1 MPNFNVDEMQQMIVD
16 GAIGAI
22 SLDTSIFD
30 QFACNLESPSLEAL
44 EQFVGSSVQVILTD
58 VVLGEVRSHLA
69 KSATEA
75 TARLTNALKDFSRS
89 RKGRRVASK
98 KAAELLDVSADIAG
112 EVEAWMTEYLEQVH
126 AVTLTAGEFVSPD
139 LLLADYL
146 TSNPPFEN
154 TKAKK
159 AEFPD
164 AIALMELERWAAK
177 HEKLVLAVSKD
188 KGWVS
193 FAEKSEW
200 VITMEDL
207 SSALGLFN
215 SADAHIVERT
225 AALLGD
231 GEKYQLSSE
240 MSDVL
245 QSFVDDLSPWVD
257 AQSPFQFYADYYGA
271 ALKSW
276 APPSVADFSVIES
289 DPDSVTMTT
298 QVTLTVTA
306 EADFNFY
313 VHDTGDDISV
323 GGTYMEKDINLYVP
337 IVVKVAR
344 ESGPDDVAISMTYET
359 QRSISLDFGYVEP
372 DAEEG

>member
-1 MPNFNVDEMQQMIVD
+1 MPNLDFDEMHQMIVD

-58 VVLGEVRSHLA
+58 VVLGEVRGHLA

-89 RKGRRVASK
+89 RKSRRVASK
-98 KAAELLDVSADIAG
+98 KAAELLDVSADISG
-112 EVEAWMTEYLEQVH
+112 EVEAWMTEYLGQVH
-126 AVTLTAGEFVSPD
+126 AVTLTAGEFVCPD

-146 TSNPPFEN
+146 ASNPPFEN
-154 TKAKK
+154 AKAKK

-177 HEKLVLAVSKD
+177 HRKFVLAVSKD
-188 KGWVS
+188 KGWIS
-193 FAEKSEW
+193 FADRSEW
-200 VITMEDL
+200 VITMDDL
-207 SSALGLFN
+207 ASAFSLFN
-215 SADAHIVERT
+215 RADAHIVERT

-231 GEKYQLSSE
+231 SEKYQLSSE

-276 APPSVADFSVIES
+276 EPPSVADFTVIES

-298 QVTLTVTA
+298 KVTLTITA

-323 GGTYMEKDINLYVP
+323 GGTYIEKDINLYVP

>member
-1 MPNFNVDEMQQMIVD
+1 MPNFDFDEMQQMVTD

-30 QFACNLESPSLEAL
+30 QFACNLDSPSLEAL

-75 TARLTNALKDFSRS
+75 TARLTMALKDFSRS
-89 RKGRRVASK
+89 RRGRRIALK
-98 KAAELLDVSADIAG
+98 KAAELLEVSADIAG
-112 EVEAWMTEYLEQVH
+112 EVDAWMTQYLEQVH

-146 TSNPPFEN
+146 AANPPFEN

-164 AIALMELERWAAK
+164 AIALMELERWAATHQK
-177 HEKLVLAVSKD
+177 YVLAVSKD
-188 KGWVS
+188 KGWTS

-200 VITMEDL
+200 VLTMEDL
-207 SSALGLFN
+207 TSALGLFN
-215 SADAHIVERT
+215 RTDAHIVERT
-225 AALLGD
+225 AALLRD
-231 GEKYQLSSE
+231 SEKFQLGSE

-257 AQSPFQFYADYYGA
+257 AESPFQFYADYYGA
-271 ALKSW
+271 ALKEW
-276 APPSVADFSVIES
+276 EPPLVADFTVIES
-289 DPDSVTMTT
+289 DTDSVTMTT
-298 QVTLTVTA
+298 KVTLTVTA

-323 GGTYMEKDINLYVP
+323 GGTYIEKDISLDVP

-344 ESGPDDVAISMTYET
+344 ESGPDDVAASMAYET
-359 QRSISLDFGYVEP
+359 QRSISLNFGYVEP
-372 DAEEG
+372 DAEED

>member
-1 MPNFNVDEMQQMIVD
+1 
-16 GAIGAI
+16 
-22 SLDTSIFD
+22 
-30 QFACNLESPSLEAL
+30 
-44 EQFVGSSVQVILTD
+44 
-58 VVLGEVRSHLA
+58 
-69 KSATEA
+69 
-75 TARLTNALKDFSRS
+75 
-89 RKGRRVASK
+89 
-98 KAAELLDVSADIAG
+98 
-112 EVEAWMTEYLEQVH
+112 
-126 AVTLTAGEFVSPD
+126 
-139 LLLADYL
+139 
-146 TSNPPFEN
+146 
-154 TKAKK
+154 
-159 AEFPD
+159 
-164 AIALMELERWAAK
+164 
-177 HEKLVLAVSKD
+177 
-188 KGWVS
+188 
-193 FAEKSEW
+193 
-200 VITMEDL
+200 MEDL